1 MAVFVIQL
9 LNKNYLINQK
19 LYAVKLFFCFV
30 QKKIRYNKN
39 KLKKMTKIRM
49 KDFMRNAN
57 QICSDDR
64 CLYVFTNFNKY
75 LLELSVLVYKPYCSP
90 KFHDLLKI
98 THIKDQ

>member
-1 MAVFVIQL
+1 
-9 LNKNYLINQK
+9 
-19 LYAVKLFFCFV
+19 
-30 QKKIRYNKN
+30 
-39 KLKKMTKIRM
+39 M

-57 QICSDDR
+57 QICSDER

-75 LLELSVLVYKPYCSP
+75 LLELSVLVCKPYCSP